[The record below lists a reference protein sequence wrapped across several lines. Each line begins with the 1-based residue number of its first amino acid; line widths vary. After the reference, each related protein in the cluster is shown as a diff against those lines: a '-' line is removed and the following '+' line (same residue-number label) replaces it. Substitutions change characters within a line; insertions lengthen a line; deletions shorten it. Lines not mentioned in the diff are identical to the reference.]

1 MNHYY
6 TSKGERISKSRIDAL
21 VRIAKEKALTLQR
34 DEFGYNFCVECK
46 RSGGVRLDCS
56 HTISVDEAQK
66 TRRTELAFDVNNIQ
80 ILCRQHHEE
89 HDRKSRIDW
98 HNENEL

>member
-6 TSKGERISKSRIDAL
+6 TSKGERVSKSRIDAL
-21 VRIAKEKALTLQR
+21 VRNAKEKALSLQR

-56 HTISVDEAQK
+56 HRVSVDMAQK
-66 TRRTELAFDVNNIQ
+66 TRRTELAWDVNNID
-80 ILCRQHHEE
+80 ILCREHHQKR
-89 HDRKSRIDW
+89 DKLNLW
-98 HNENEL
+98 HNETEI